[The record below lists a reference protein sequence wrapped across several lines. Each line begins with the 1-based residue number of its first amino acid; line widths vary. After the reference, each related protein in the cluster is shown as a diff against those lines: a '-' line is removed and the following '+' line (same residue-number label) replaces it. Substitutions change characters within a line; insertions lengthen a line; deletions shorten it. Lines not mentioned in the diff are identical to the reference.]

1 MQLVEPGAAPAP
13 VTIDVRFR
21 HASGGTVPFALT
33 FTNLLDDPTVE
44 GLVAT
49 GHDITD
55 RVAAVDRS
63 ARGELGAG
71 RDARVDR
78 RRHPRRRPRRPHH
91 ELEQPLRR
99 DVAAPARRARRRAT
113 TAARSRSSL
122 EQLCDP
128 GAFVAKVQELYEEPE
143 AHSHDL
149 LEFKDGRVFERDS
162 LPQRI
167 DGEVVGRVWSF
178 RDVTEHRRLQNE
190 LTHQAFHDP
199 LTGLAN
205 QALFRDRV
213 DHAATRLQRHGGQLA
228 VLFIDLDDFK
238 TVNDSLGHSA
248 GDALLA
254 DRERPAHELPARR
267 RHRGPARR

>member
-1 MQLVEPGAAPAP
+1 M
-13 VTIDVRFR
+13 
-21 HASGGTVPFALT
+21 
-33 FTNLLDDPTVE
+33 
-44 GLVAT
+44 
-49 GHDITD
+49 
-55 RVAAVDRS
+55 
-63 ARGELGAG
+63 
-71 RDARVDR
+71 
-78 RRHPRRRPRRPHH
+78 
-91 ELEQPLRR
+91 
-99 DVAAPARRARRRAT
+99 
-113 TAARSRSSL
+113 
-122 EQLCDP
+122 
-128 GAFVAKVQELYEEPE
+128 
-143 AHSHDL
+143 
-149 LEFKDGRVFERDS
+149 FERDS

-248 GDALLA
+248 GDALLC
-254 DRERPAHELPARR
+254 
-267 RHRGPARR
+267 GS